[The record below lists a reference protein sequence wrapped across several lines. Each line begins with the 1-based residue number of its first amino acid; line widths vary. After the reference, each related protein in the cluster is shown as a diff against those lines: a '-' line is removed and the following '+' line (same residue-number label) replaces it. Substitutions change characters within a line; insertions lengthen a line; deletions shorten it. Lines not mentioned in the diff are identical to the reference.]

1 MLKSKNPIHP
11 QKNGQI
17 SCLNAEKNGK
27 SQRRDRKFPKKFFP
41 AGLLF
46 PPHTF
51 SSELTLKCKPAPRK
65 NTFSTENLPPPYG
78 ATPRQH
84 CSCQQ
89 RAKQNSISTKTD
101 SQADLNCI
109 PYKGYEIRREAKRGC
124 SIAIPPKKPQNKT
137 FTSTLINLLFHFN
150 SLIH

>member
-51 SSELTLKCKPAPRK
+51 SSELTLKCKPAPPK
-65 NTFSTENLPPPYG
+65 NTFSTENLPSPYG
-78 ATPRQH
+78 AKTT
-84 CSCQQ
+84 
-89 RAKQNSISTKTD
+89 STLFLSKTETD
-101 SQADLNCI
+101 SQAHLNCI